1 MRPFGPF
8 VTFGPIY
15 CRGTFCGSNEEYRL
29 VKALRKAGSQPNKAA
44 YGLLALL
51 SLLALYIAGDFCGSN
66 KGYLRT
72 DNVNKTQIER

>member
-1 MRPFGPF
+1 
-8 VTFGPIY
+8 
-15 CRGTFCGSNEEYRL
+15 
-29 VKALRKAGSQPNKAA
+29 
-44 YGLLALL
+44 LALL